1 MSEPFVAALG
11 RIGGKLL
18 TANLLRN
25 GFDLTFRN
33 GPTSPDLLYL
43 DVNNGRVGVNSAP
56 PTQAFDIVGSARVS
70 QNTIVTGT
78 KADVANLIFNTNGSV
93 SSTVGP
99 IIIRPNGADAY
110 VRYGKV
116 LTPEFEIKDNYIKS
130 TQTNSDISLDTS
142 GTGKVDIRA
151 STDIAGDLAV
161 IGDIQSTGNVRL
173 DGQFIIGDSPL
184 DTIAIAPDFTQSII
198 PGLAGTYDFGT
209 AVKRWRNLYLYDM
222 NGADAVTTQNLF
234 ISEQVQFNTANT
246 ISTLQSNDNLIVSSA
261 SGLVRIDNIS
271 IAKTS
276 TIGLARKKYAGDADL
291 DSQWFAGKTPVE
303 TTVLTAGVIQG
314 VDNFTSPG
322 SLTPF
327 SFLYTGFFLAP
338 TTATYTFTIFADEKA
353 YIWLG
358 NYATAGYTNANA
370 NAYSDY
376 FTSHVGT
383 FSIAL
388 TAGQFYPIRLQWSN
402 LGGPGDLSTFTWAND
417 AGQATTADF
426 TGRVFTEPYSAV
438 ASSLSFSGSN
448 YLSLSTAQTIGTQ
461 AYTFE
466 CFFYTASNG
475 LQTILG
481 ASATG
486 GMSVWLLGDGINPV
500 TIIQIDRSNI
510 DAAQYTVSPITIN
523 TWHHLAVTRDSLNN
537 ASVFLDGVKATG
549 STSNTANYTASS
561 GLIGAVAGSAYFF
574 TGYLTQIK
582 LAVGSNYYDP
592 TAASISV
599 PTAPLTTSA
608 NTKLLLIVA
617 NSSAYITD
625 TSGTQTVSNIG
636 GVTYSATGPSAGGV
650 EVNTI
655 TNLTNGALTIGH
667 TGTGY
672 LTINDTNAFRIPFGT
687 TAERTAYETG
697 ATRWNSEIGYME
709 CFDGSVWQV
718 AVGGG
723 IVITT
728 PIMEELGHVY
738 TLIFG

>member
-11 RIGGKLL
+11 RISGKLL

-25 GFDLTFRN
+25 GSDLTFRN

-43 DVNNGRVGVNSAP
+43 DVNNGRVGINSAP
-56 PTQAFDIVGSARVS
+56 PSQAFDIVGSARVS
-70 QNTIVTGT
+70 QNTIITGT
-78 KADVANLIFNTNGSV
+78 KADVGNLIFNTNGSV

-99 IIIRPNGADAY
+99 IIIAPNGVDAY
-110 VRYGKV
+110 VQYGKV
-116 LTPEFEIKDNYIKS
+116 LTPEFEIKDNYIRS
-130 TQTNSDISLDTS
+130 TQTNSDISLDAI
-142 GTGKVDIRA
+142 GTGKIDIRA

-161 IGDIQSTGNVRL
+161 VGNIQSTGNVRL

-184 DTIAIAPDFTQSII
+184 DTISIAPDFTQSIL
-198 PGLAGTYDFGT
+198 PGIAGTYDFGT
-209 AVKRWRNLYLYDM
+209 SIKRWRNLYLYDM

-234 ISEQVQFNTANT
+234 ISEQVQFSNTNI

-261 SGLVRIDNIS
+261 SGLVRIDDIS
-271 IAKTS
+271 ITKTS
-276 TIGLARKKYAGDADL
+276 TIGLTRKKYAGYADL

-303 TTVLTAGVIQG
+303 TNVLTAGVIQG

-322 SLTPF
+322 STTPF

-338 TTATYTFTIFADEKA
+338 TTATYTFTIFADENA

-358 NYATAGYTNANA
+358 NYATAGYTNVNA
-370 NAYSDY
+370 NAYSNY
-376 FTSHVGT
+376 FTSHTGT
-383 FSIAL
+383 FSVIL

-402 LGGPGDLSTFTWAND
+402 LGGPGDLSTFTWANN

-426 TGRVFTEPYSAV
+426 TGRVFTHPYSAI

-475 LQTILG
+475 LQTLLG
-481 ASATG
+481 ASASG
-486 GMSVWLLGDGINPV
+486 GMSVWLFGDGINPV
-500 TIIQIDRSNI
+500 TTIQIDRSNI
-510 DAAQYTVSPITIN
+510 DAAVYTVSPITTN
-523 TWHHLAVTRDSLNN
+523 AWHHIAVTRDSLNN

-549 STSNTANYTASS
+549 SASNATNYTASS
-561 GLIGAVAGSAYFF
+561 GFIGAVAGSSYFF

-592 TAASISV
+592 TAPSISV
-599 PTAPLTTSA
+599 PTAVLTTSA
-608 NTKLLLIVA
+608 NTKLLLTVA
-617 NSSAYITD
+617 NSVAYLTD
-625 TSGTQTVSNIG
+625 TSGTQTISNIG
-636 GVTYSATGPSAGGV
+636 GVTYSSTGPIPAGV
-650 EVNTI
+650 EDNTI
-655 TNLTNGALTIGH
+655 TNLTNGALTLSH
-667 TGTGY
+667 TGQGY

-709 CFDGSVWQV
+709 CFDGTVWQV
-718 AVGGG
+718 ATGGG
-723 IVITT
+723 IVITA

>member
-25 GFDLTFRN
+25 GSDLTFRN

-56 PTQAFDIVGSARVS
+56 PTQAFDVIGSSRVS

-93 SSTVGP
+93 SSSVGP

-116 LTPEFEIKDNYIKS
+116 LTPEFEIKDNYIRS
-130 TQTNSDISLDTS
+130 IQTNSDISLDAA
-142 GTGKVDIRA
+142 GTGKVDILAR
-151 STDIAGDLAV
+151 TDIAGNLAV
-161 IGDIQSTGNVRL
+161 VGDIRSTGDVRL

-184 DTIAIAPDFTQSII
+184 DTVSIAPDFTQSIL
-198 PGLAGTYDFGT
+198 PGLNGTYDFGT
-209 AVKRWRNLYLYDM
+209 AVKRWRNLSLYDM
-222 NGADAVTTQNLF
+222 NGADAVSTQRLF
-234 ISEQVQFNTANT
+234 ISDQVQFNNTNT
-246 ISTLQSNDNLIVSSA
+246 ISTLQSNDNLILASS
-261 SGLVRIDNIS
+261 SNVVRIDDIS
-271 IAKTS
+271 IAKT
-276 TIGLARKKYAGDADL
+276 
-291 DSQWFAGKTPVE
+291 
-303 TTVLTAGVIQG
+303 
-314 VDNFTSPG
+314 
-322 SLTPF
+322 LTPF
-327 SFLYTGFFLAP
+327 
-338 TTATYTFTIFADEKA
+338 
-353 YIWLG
+353 
-358 NYATAGYTNANA
+358 
-370 NAYSDY
+370 
-376 FTSHVGT
+376 
-383 FSIAL
+383 
-388 TAGQFYPIRLQWSN
+388 
-402 LGGPGDLSTFTWAND
+402 
-417 AGQATTADF
+417 
-426 TGRVFTEPYSAV
+426 
-438 ASSLSFSGSN
+438 ASSLSFSSSN
-448 YLSLSTAQTIGTQ
+448 YLSLSAAQTIGTQ

-510 DAAQYTVSPITIN
+510 DAAQYTVSPITLN

-537 ASVFLDGVKATG
+537 ASVFLDGVKAAG

-561 GLIGAVAGSAYFF
+561 GLIGAVAGSSYFF

-582 LAVGSNYYDP
+582 LAVGSNYYNP

-599 PTAPLTTSA
+599 PTAVLTTSA

-617 NSSAYITD
+617 NSGAYITD
-625 TSGTQTVSNIG
+625 TSGIQTVSNIG
-636 GVTYSATGPSAGGV
+636 GVTYSATGPSAAGV
-650 EVNTI
+650 EANTI
-655 TNLTNGALTIGH
+655 TNLTNSALTIGH

-672 LTINDTNAFRIPFGT
+672 LTINDTNAFRMPYGT
-687 TAERTAYETG
+687 TAERTPVEVG

-709 CFDGSVWQV
+709 CFDGTIWQV

-723 IVITT
+723 IVITS